1 MTELLTFEQRLRMEC
16 FKMTLDVEK
25 AQEAYDYILGSRRAH
40 QPVGEEPSEDTDRF
54 LTDYP
59 FTNLLEDEGLSI
71 RANNILRVNEIAT
84 LGELCGWP
92 RYGIIRLQNLGKKTF
107 QQLEHLLERYHLT
120 WGMWESPSYLR
131 AEEKRRKRLE
141 RHEL

>member
-25 AQEAYDYILGSRRAH
+25 AQEAYDYILGTRRAH

-84 LGELCGWP
+84 LVAEMAAIRHNPLTEP
-92 RYGIIRLQNLGKKTF
+92 RQKDLPAT
-107 QQLEHLLERYHLT
+107 
-120 WGMWESPSYLR
+120 
-131 AEEKRRKRLE
+131 
-141 RHEL
+141 